1 VKKALKITVLIIAIA
16 FVAIQFK
23 RPEFTNPPENPA
35 DTIEASIKVPENVG
49 MILSRSCADCHSNR
63 TIYPWYSKIAPASWF
78 LADHIE
84 EGRRELNISV
94 WNTYETRK
102 KIRKL
107 DSICEEVE
115 NGEMPLSSYLW
126 IHWDARMSAG
136 EAQTLCEW
144 ANNEKERLQNM
155 PQ

>member
-1 VKKALKITVLIIAIA
+1 VKKVLKIIVIVLVVA
-16 FVAIQFK
+16 FAAIQFI
-23 RPEFTNPPENPA
+23 RPAFTNPPENPG
-35 DTIEASIKVPENVG
+35 DTIEASMQVPEGVG

-63 TIYPWYSKIAPASWF
+63 TAYPWYSKIAPASWL
-78 LADHIE
+78 LANHIE
-84 EGRRELNISV
+84 EGRRELNLSV

-126 IHWDARMSAG
+126 IHWDAKMNPGDS
-136 EAQTLCEW
+136 QTLCTW
-144 ANNEKERLQNM
+144 ANGEKERLQNL